1 MSRQDFGCDRTSVS
15 KHFAMMGVN
24 ATGWKS
30 FRAIALKF
38 FGTSAM
44 VAVLKLVGTTAW
56 SKDRL

>member
-1 MSRQDFGCDRTSVS
+1 
-15 KHFAMMGVN
+15 MMGVN

-56 SKDRL
+56 SRDRLTG